1 MEGKEAFS
9 FKSQRLKSIQAR
21 KLTNTGM
28 RFLGDRKEGVYV
40 IWKQLTSLSS
50 FMEKFQYV
58 LWIADTGKSM
68 ATSLCM

>member
-21 KLTNTGM
+21 KLTNM